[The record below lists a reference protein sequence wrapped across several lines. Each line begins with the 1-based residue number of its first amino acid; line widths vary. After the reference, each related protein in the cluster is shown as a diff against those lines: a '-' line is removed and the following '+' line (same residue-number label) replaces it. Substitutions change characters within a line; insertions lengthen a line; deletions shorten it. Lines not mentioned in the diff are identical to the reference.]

1 MRLPVYKVLSKGNTE
16 EQLQIQVTPN
26 HEYSVKSAYRF
37 MKKYDLDYDF
47 EQLLSIISREK
58 LGRDIPISENVW
70 DNLIVING
78 SYSVTK
84 DGKTMEEIKPKK
96 AADIYRRCSPGRLR
110 QIEEYSKQMD
120 DSWQKPIF
128 IHSSVFNQFSFGIN
142 KNTTLILDGARRIVA
157 GCLRG
162 GSFKDAHILMTS
174 EYFGSNIIDISDIDP
189 SALAWFPN
197 YQTITE
203 IGLEGKRGNKR
214 YEYFDLSQFKD
225 KIVFDFG
232 CNLGQACIKIA
243 IAGAEHVFGFE
254 SQEDTLKAA
263 NKIVDRMGIEN
274 ISYHQI
280 DFNDRDFDR
289 KIDAIVNSDAD
300 FSCFLSVYRTKELRQ
315 RERLFQYII
324 DKTKDKIFFEG
335 HADPKIDTLE
345 YYDGLFKRFG
355 LEYEFKG
362 YSEGWTRPFFICAKK
377 SLSSVAQLGT
387 AIRASPPVKQVT
399 KRDLGRRKV
408 LMTPSES
415 IARRAVAFYRR
426 HGFWA
431 FVKAVSNYFL
441 REWRF
446 SPYAKGVVLHKG
458 KADELKVLYVDT
470 ISASNAKSNVNGM
483 MKAYS
488 KVSTLMTF
496 DYRKLARRYGQSRM
510 NEILVEAAI
519 KFKPD
524 LIHLGKAELIYG
536 LTIKRIKEEL
546 DTCVIHFYG
555 DFRWEPQPWV
565 VDIGKY
571 ADCTLF
577 YHKETALIKQYEE
590 LGVRNTGFWWYGTDP
605 DIFYPRKQDKIYDI
619 TLMGNNYSAVEWGEC
634 NPRLELVNA
643 IVEKGFNLHIFGN
656 GWEYLS
662 HSPNVHIHPFVDME
676 KFAEACSAAKIT
688 LGIIALNNI
697 RMLASWR
704 RPFNSMASGAF
715 HLIHYV
721 PGMEEVFENRK
732 HLVWFDTVPE
742 AIQLIEYY
750 LAHDE
755 ERERIAEAGRQEVLA
770 HHIWDIRIAEILR
783 IYQQYKPSSFDKGA
797 ANKVLNV

>member
-289 KIDAIVNSDAD
+289 KIDAIVNGDAD
-300 FSCFLSVYRTKELRQ
+300 FSCFFSVYRTKELRQ

-377 SLSSVAQLGT
+377 SLSGVAQLGT
-387 AIRASPPVKQVT
+387 TVRASPAAEGIT
-399 KRDLGRRKV
+399 KRYLRGREV
-408 LMTPSES
+408 LTNPSGS
-415 IARRAVAFYRR
+415 IMRRAAAFCRR

-431 FVKAVSNYFL
+431 LVKAALPYLLKKWRVVPRTKEIDGHIVIADGHVIVEDFL
-441 REWRF
+441 TQWINDPQLNGLDICCGRRKVAPTAIGVDLFRGKREYPFYEINPDLVWDCLDLPFKDDTMDYIVCNHGLEHLIDPARAITEWKRILKPDGLLIVVVPDARYHDVLKLDPTHIHAF
-446 SPYAKGVVLHKG
+446 TPHILKGIIIKVG
-458 KADELKVLYVDT
+458 EL
-470 ISASNAKSNVNGM
+470 
-483 MKAYS
+483 
-488 KVSTLMTF
+488 
-496 DYRKLARRYGQSRM
+496 
-510 NEILVEAAI
+510 EILQMDTLD
-519 KFKPD
+519 P
-524 LIHLGKAELIYG
+524 LGKYITPG
-536 LTIKRIKEEL
+536 GGT
-546 DTCVIHFYG
+546 V
-555 DFRWEPQPWV
+555 
-565 VDIGKY
+565 
-571 ADCTLF
+571 
-577 YHKETALIKQYEE
+577 
-590 LGVRNTGFWWYGTDP
+590 GFE
-605 DIFYPRKQDKIYDI
+605 IVARK
-619 TLMGNNYSAVEWGEC
+619 VE
-634 NPRLELVNA
+634 
-643 IVEKGFNLHIFGN
+643 
-656 GWEYLS
+656 
-662 HSPNVHIHPFVDME
+662 
-676 KFAEACSAAKIT
+676 
-688 LGIIALNNI
+688 
-697 RMLASWR
+697 
-704 RPFNSMASGAF
+704 
-715 HLIHYV
+715 
-721 PGMEEVFENRK
+721 
-732 HLVWFDTVPE
+732 
-742 AIQLIEYY
+742 
-750 LAHDE
+750 
-755 ERERIAEAGRQEVLA
+755 
-770 HHIWDIRIAEILR
+770 
-783 IYQQYKPSSFDKGA
+783 
-797 ANKVLNV
+797 